1 MFFNYL
7 VDLHIPGV
15 GNDTYFVRA
24 MNARQAIEFALK
36 RVESETD
43 YCPDACI
50 IMEVRRER

>member
-7 VDLHIPGV
+7 VDLHIMGI

-24 MNARQAIEFALK
+24 MDAEQAIEFALA

-43 YCPDACI
+43 HCPDACI

>member
-1 MFFNYL
+1 MFFNYF

-24 MNARQAIEFALK
+24 MDAEQAIEFALE
-36 RVESETD
+36 RVKSETN
-43 YCPDACI
+43 YYPDDCC

>member
-7 VDLHIPGV
+7 VDLHIMGV

-24 MNARQAIEFALK
+24 MDAEQAIEFALE
-36 RVESETD
+36 RVRSETN
-43 YCPDACI
+43 YCPDDCR